1 MGQSEVYLF
10 GLRRVADLWKN
21 QVLSGMRSKDAGG
34 ERMNSAE
41 RGVVLHCLK
50 SMIDEEACEECPIY
64 GMTGTDHC
72 EKDCVRLAIN
82 ALEREPCTDA
92 ISRKA
97 VLDAISSDRYDYS
110 ALLEYVKQLSPV
122 IPQYTDAE
130 IQKMQ
135 ELEQD
140 EIQKAYELGKAEM
153 QPCEDAIS
161 RQAVLEII
169 RKCHCEEWIKAD
181 IGAPIEALQSVTPAE
196 KVGQW
201 VFVKGYEGILYEC
214 TVCKDKN
221 THTTIRWNYCPHC
234 GSRMMQEVKNDKRRN
249 C

>member
-1 MGQSEVYLF
+1 
-10 GLRRVADLWKN
+10 
-21 QVLSGMRSKDAGG
+21 
-34 ERMNSAE
+34 MNSAE
-41 RGVVLHCLK
+41 KQTVLHCLK
-50 SMIDEEACEECPIY
+50 SMIDETACEECPLY

-82 ALEREPCTDA
+82 TLEQEPCTDA

-97 VLDAISSDRYDYS
+97 VLDAISSDRYDYL

-122 IPQYTDAE
+122 TPQYTDAE

-135 ELEQD
+135 ELEQA

-153 QPCEDAIS
+153 QPCTDAIS

-181 IGAPIEALQSVTPAE
+181 IGAPIEALSPVTPAE

-201 VFVKGYEGILYEC
+201 IPVSERLPEMGVRVLCACQADLYDVLKLTPEGWFYDTRHTYMFGFVRAWMPLPEPYKASPTGAESE
-214 TVCKDKN
+214 DK
-221 THTTIRWNYCPHC
+221 
-234 GSRMMQEVKNDKRRN
+234 E
-249 C
+249 